1 MISDMRKA
9 PFPYFGGKRD
19 AASVVWAALGD
30 VSHYVEPFFGS
41 GAVLLNRPHPANRT
55 YFSETV
61 NDADGLLINFHRSV
75 QWSPELTA
83 EAASWPV
90 TEADKHARSCFVL
103 SAANTLD
110 LEHLMGDPHWHD
122 PVLAG
127 WWVWCVCVSI
137 GAFGSGGPW
146 WPDTDGR
153 LKKWA
158 KGEPRP
164 PVGVSRQIPHLG
176 DDGQGIN
183 HAGTR
188 EPGVPR
194 GTPHLIGGGRGVNAP
209 QLREPG
215 VSREIP
221 HLGDDGKGVNHAGT
235 REFGVGGEPEF
246 HPMTMPQLTAWFRYL
261 SARLRHVRILNGDWA
276 RAVGNS
282 SALTLPVRQGKTPA
296 GVFLDPPYVGAET
309 MYREDTPVAEAV
321 AHWAVS
327 KDTDPRWRIV
337 AAGYADDTTH
347 NIYLDAGWT
356 EVEWFKEG
364 YLKGGYGTDAT
375 RDRLY
380 LNPRC
385 LQPADTDTPTLFDT
399 ED

>member
-176 DDGQGIN
+176 DDGK
-183 HAGTR
+183 
-188 EPGVPR
+188 
-194 GTPHLIGGGRGVNAP
+194 GVNTAAV
-209 QLREPG
+209 RELG

-221 HLGDDGKGVNHAGT
+221 HLGSDGQGVNHAGT
-235 REFGVGGEPEF
+235 REFGNGVTPEF
-246 HPMTMPQLTAWFRYL
+246 HPMAMPQLTAWFRYL

-276 RAVGNS
+276 RAVSNG
-282 SALTLPVRQGKTPA
+282 AAITFTVRQGKTPI
-296 GVFLDPPYVGAET
+296 GVFLDPPYAGAET
-309 MYREDTPVAEAV
+309 LYRDEAPVAAAV
-321 AHWAVS
+321 AAWAIS
-327 KDTDPRWRIV
+327 KDNDPRWRIV
-337 AAGYADDTTH
+337 TAGYADDDTH

-356 EVEWFKEG
+356 EVEWFKAG
-364 YLKGGYGTDAT
+364 FMKGGYGTDAT

-380 LNPRC
+380 LNPYC